1 MEWGRAKS
9 ILIFTFL
16 LLNLLLGYQLWINN
30 INLLNPFFGG
40 NEIVQETRK
49 LLEEKGIVFEEEIP
63 VDTLSLKQITIDFED
78 KYELDEVKLTQPIEM
93 NQFNIKETSKEISQ
107 EIINF
112 DQYQVDEILSDE
124 NHKVF
129 NQLYENLPLFDVQL
143 TLYGTEDQLTHYNQK
158 AAIVTPD
165 KIQEEQEVLAAPLII
180 NLLVENY
187 LKRGEVIE
195 DIQLGYQGFEINP
208 QVLFPKWRIAMGS
221 GDIYY
226 VHAFTGKVEVV
237 QSQ

>member
-9 ILIFTFL
+9 ILIFAFL

-40 NEIVQETRK
+40 NEIIQETRK
-49 LLEEKGIVFEEEIP
+49 LLEEKGIVLEEEIP
-63 VDTLSLKQITIDFED
+63 VDTLSLKQITIDFEN
-78 KYELDEVKLTQPIEM
+78 KYELNEVGLTHPIKM
-93 NQFNIKETSKEISQ
+93 DQIITKRASKEISQ

-124 NHKVF
+124 NYKVF

-158 AAIVTPD
+158 AAIVIPD
-165 KIQEEQEVLAAPLII
+165 MVQEEQEVLAAPLII
-180 NLLVENY
+180 NLLAEDY
-187 LKRGEVIE
+187 MKQGEVIE
-195 DIQLGYQGFEINP
+195 DIQLGYQGFESNP
-208 QVLFPKWRIAMGS
+208 QVLFPKWRIAMDS

-226 VHAFTGKVEVV
+226 VHAFTGKVEVI
-237 QSQ
+237 QSK

>member
-40 NEIVQETRK
+40 SEIVQETRE
-49 LLEEKGIVFEEEIP
+49 LLEEKGIALDEEIP
-63 VDTLSLKQITIDFED
+63 VETLSLKQITIDSEHI
-78 KYELDEVKLTQPIEM
+78 YELDEMKLTQPIEM
-93 NQFNIKETSKEISQ
+93 DQFNIKEISQ
-107 EIINF
+107 EIKNF
-112 DQYQVDEILSDE
+112 DQYQMDEILSDE
-124 NHKVF
+124 KQKIF

-143 TLYGTEDQLTHYNQK
+143 TLYGTEDQLTHYNQRS
-158 AAIVTPD
+158 AIVIPD
-165 KIQEEQEVLAAPLII
+165 MIQEEQEVLAAPLII
-180 NLLVENY
+180 NLLAENY
-187 LKRGEVIE
+187 LKQGEVIE
-195 DIQLGYQGFEINP
+195 DIQLGYQGFESNP
-208 QVLFPKWRIAMGS
+208 QVLFPKWRIAMDG

-237 QSQ
+237 QFQ